1 MRRKSVL
8 PHLVNNG
15 VDTPSHPH
23 YSGANSSTLSCAL
36 LLSWTRRTPR

>member
-23 YSGANSSTLSCAL
+23 YSSANSSALRCSL
-36 LLSWTRRTPR
+36 LLS